1 MQSLRHADNLNQDRE
16 PSHIVNDPKSN
27 VAIDFILSPDVQRAI
42 SQSRYPSHVLPD
54 VRHHSD
60 LLMDLDFLTLDDTN
74 DHAPPQYSPR
84 AHNSPRYSPP
94 REFARYGS
102 RSPSIETG
110 RVMIITSPSSSRS
123 NSYTRAVQ
131 EWDKLHQQQ
140 QYAASQ
146 DESIPAPLRVRKNS
160 ADSLSDSGVFCSSP
174 AHCTPLY
181 EPDAF
186 PFRDS
191 IHVGIDY
198 TCQSLSSG
206 KRRPARQS
214 QGHELRRVKR
224 IRLEQPL
231 PHLPSFTT
239 AATDD
244 VSCRHKADSGVG
256 SDFGAKDDDLFQ
268 RNISSSSV
276 NSFDYM
282 MDVDRANFAPNANTM
297 STSSPTYETIVRE
310 TVAPAAIHET
320 IIEDTHEIKHEVSL
334 IHRLRRSKRGCR

>member
-1 MQSLRHADNLNQDRE
+1 
-16 PSHIVNDPKSN
+16 
-27 VAIDFILSPDVQRAI
+27 
-42 SQSRYPSHVLPD
+42 
-54 VRHHSD
+54 
-60 LLMDLDFLTLDDTN
+60 
-74 DHAPPQYSPR
+74 
-84 AHNSPRYSPP
+84 
-94 REFARYGS
+94 
-102 RSPSIETG
+102 
-110 RVMIITSPSSSRS
+110 MIITSPSSSRS

-131 EWDKLHQQQ
+131 EWDKLRQQQ

-146 DESIPAPLRVRKNS
+146 DASIPAPLNVRKNS
-160 ADSLSDSGVFCSSP
+160 ADSLNDSGVFCSSP
-174 AHCTPLY
+174 AHHTPSY

-198 TCQSLSSG
+198 TCQSLASG

-214 QGHELRRVKR
+214 PGHELRRVKR

-231 PHLPSFTT
+231 PDLPSFTT

-244 VSCRHKADSGVG
+244 VSYRHKADSGVG
-256 SDFGAKDDDLFQ
+256 SDFGAKDDDQFS

-282 MDVDRANFAPNANTM
+282 MDVDRANFAPNANIM
-297 STSSPTYETIVRE
+297 SVSSLTHEPIVQETIGSAV
-310 TVAPAAIHET
+310 VHKT

-334 IHRLRRSKRGCR
+334 IHRLRLSKRGCR